1 MSALSMAEFRKGF
14 AAAIGRVQHG
24 KERMIITRR
33 DQPVAALV
41 SVHDAALLQKL
52 EDHLDTL
59 EALEAVE
66 DYEAAGG
73 TSLRQLRADLDL

>member
-1 MSALSMAEFRKGF
+1 MSALSMAELRKGF

-24 KERMIITRR
+24 NERMIITRR

-52 EDHLDTL
+52 EDHLDIL
-59 EALEAVE
+59 EALETVE
-66 DYEAAGG
+66 DYQVVGG